1 MERRSLSSLTYKG
14 SIPEAINEAKKQKK
28 LFVVYI
34 SGEDTESNNLEN
46 TTWTDLKVAESVSK
60 YCILLHIR
68 EGSTD
73 ATNYC
78 AIYPQN
84 SIPCISAI
92 GYNGLQVW
100 RSGFVS
106 AEVLASSLEKAWFS
120 LHIQETTASVLTAA
134 LASNKSEPPT
144 SGTSGGGSPDQGSSS
159 GAAIP
164 SPSPSLEKHLQ
175 SSKAKSSVTSEM
187 KNNTEVGVKTSSKSC
202 SDSQSGSVGDECSS
216 SSSKGADNSLSP
228 AAADPEISQ
237 AESMPISTANS
248 PASRSIVDKHS
259 GSFSKGADNLLSPA
273 AADPEIS
280 QAEQKPSRAANSST
294 SSDCHSSLP
303 AGGPTVTPSEAD
315 ELREDERADDIGHG
329 KVDLSGCSGRE
340 LSDVHLNIRL
350 PNGVSLREKFTL
362 TSALRVVKDYVDRN
376 QTGLSSYDL
385 AIPYPRKI
393 FTNEDLSK
401 SLSDLSLF
409 NRQALIVVPR
419 QRASGYQGGGSSM
432 SEQTR
437 YRTVADS
444 SSESEGGYF
453 AYVRRLLSYV
463 NPLSYFSG
471 GAYSSPGQDAQRGI
485 WEYGPNPTLQNN
497 LAARGD
503 GPNPSSNPSTSVRRN
518 ESKNRPPTTSHFG
531 SNIHTLKHDEDD
543 SRFNDRNAFWNGN
556 STQYGGDNNGR

>member
-1 MERRSLSSLTYKG
+1 
-14 SIPEAINEAKKQKK
+14 
-28 LFVVYI
+28 
-34 SGEDTESNNLEN
+34 
-46 TTWTDLKVAESVSK
+46 
-60 YCILLHIR
+60 
-68 EGSTD
+68 
-73 ATNYC
+73 
-78 AIYPQN
+78 
-84 SIPCISAI
+84 
-92 GYNGLQVW
+92 
-100 RSGFVS
+100 
-106 AEVLASSLEKAWFS
+106 
-120 LHIQETTASVLTAA
+120 
-134 LASNKSEPPT
+134 
-144 SGTSGGGSPDQGSSS
+144 
-159 GAAIP
+159 
-164 SPSPSLEKHLQ
+164 
-175 SSKAKSSVTSEM
+175 M

-237 AESMPISTANS
+237 AERMPFSTANS
-248 PASRSIVDKHS
+248 PASRSIVDEHS

-273 AADPEIS
+273 APDPEIS

-294 SSDCHSSLP
+294 SSDCNSSLP

-315 ELREDERADDIGHG
+315 EFREDERADDIGHG

-393 FTNEDLSK
+393 FTDEDLSK

-409 NRQALIVVPR
+409 NRQALIVVPH

-471 GAYSSPGQDAQRGI
+471 GASSSPGQDAQRGI

-497 LAARGD
+497 LAAGGD

-518 ESKNRPPTTSHFG
+518 ESNNRPPTTSHFG